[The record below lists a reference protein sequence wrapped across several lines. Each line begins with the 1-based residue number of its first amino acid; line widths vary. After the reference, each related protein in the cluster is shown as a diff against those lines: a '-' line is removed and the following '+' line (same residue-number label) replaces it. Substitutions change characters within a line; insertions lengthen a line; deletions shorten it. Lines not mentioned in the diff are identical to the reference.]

1 MAADLHRVC
10 LWPKVVRMVDGPGAE
25 PKRLA
30 SERLELGRG
39 QPVLRPESGR
49 DETFL
54 VLSRRFASSEQRKP
68 SMLSI
73 HLV

>member
-30 SERLELGRG
+30 SERLELWGVVSLFFGRNPG
-39 QPVLRPESGR
+39 VMRHFWSCRVVRL
-49 DETFL
+49 
-54 VLSRRFASSEQRKP
+54 K
-68 SMLSI
+68 
-73 HLV
+73 